1 MYQRVMIVIDDRAVS
16 QSCILQGLEL
26 TRVHQATAVFLYLL
40 PKMNFA
46 AVDAL
51 SVSEVS
57 NEKLHVG
64 SKAHGE
70 RVLSAAREAA
80 EALGIHSFGLMG
92 LGEDN
97 VQCVVD
103 ASKAQHC
110 DIIVVGTEGRNAVM
124 RLLTGSIVPGLI
136 SQAAVPVLVC
146 REMGSIR
153 GYGRRTAVALR
164 AKLKREELAARRI
177 RGAEESASKK

>member
-1 MYQRVMIVIDDRAVS
+1 MYQRVMIVIDDRPVS

-26 TRVHQATAVFLYLL
+26 SRVHQATAVFLYLL
-40 PKMNFA
+40 PKISFIGL
-46 AVDAL
+46 DAL
-51 SVSEVS
+51 SIADIPDEA
-57 NEKLHVG
+57 LHIG
-64 SKAHGE
+64 SRAHGE
-70 RVLSAAREAA
+70 RILSAAREAA
-80 EALGIHSFGLMG
+80 EDFGIHSFGLMG

-103 ASKAQHC
+103 AAKAQHC
-110 DIIVVGTEGRNAVM
+110 DIIVVGTEGRNAVV

-136 SQAAVPVLVC
+136 SQATVPVLVC

-164 AKLKREELAARRI
+164 AKLKRDELAARRL
-177 RGAEESASKK
+177 RGAEEDTQK